1 MIHLKRIPGKS
12 LPIDLLYTEDEGV
25 LCDTPGFDT
34 TGTIEF
40 LFRIGHVERFSE
52 LLGKPLCDPQCE
64 TVVCYQKC
72 RKTPF
77 FRYGDIRRIG
87 VSRYAYT
94 AARGIL

>member
-1 MIHLKRIPGKS
+1 MFSAESPA
-12 LPIDLLYTEDEGV
+12 V
-25 LCDTPGFDT
+25 LEIVTSYLEEND
-34 TGTIEF
+34 
-40 LFRIGHVERFSE
+40 
-52 LLGKPLCDPQCE
+52 
-64 TVVCYQKC
+64 YQKC